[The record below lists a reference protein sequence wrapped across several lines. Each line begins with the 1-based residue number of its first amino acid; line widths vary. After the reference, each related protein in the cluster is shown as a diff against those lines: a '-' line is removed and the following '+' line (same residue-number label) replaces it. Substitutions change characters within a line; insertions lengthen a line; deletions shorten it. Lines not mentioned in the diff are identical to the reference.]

1 MFVNLW
7 LRFVI
12 ERSLMYYVFQ
22 AFAPSIL
29 LMVLNF
35 SSYWIPD
42 QAVPARIALI
52 VTTFLTSTFILQSA
66 TESIVRISYVSPMQ
80 LFLVVHVF
88 FIVVS
93 IIEYIFVL
101 TIFPKVTIVRNHE
114 FSTYVKIFKK
124 TNISYHVLCIR
135 RRASQEV
142 RNVSFSKKIV

>member
-1 MFVNLW
+1 
-7 LRFVI
+7 
-12 ERSLMYYVFQ
+12 MYYVFQ

-80 LFLVVHVF
+80 SFL
-88 FIVVS
+88 S
-93 IIEYIFVL
+93 
-101 TIFPKVTIVRNHE
+101 
-114 FSTYVKIFKK
+114 
-124 TNISYHVLCIR
+124 
-135 RRASQEV
+135 
-142 RNVSFSKKIV
+142 